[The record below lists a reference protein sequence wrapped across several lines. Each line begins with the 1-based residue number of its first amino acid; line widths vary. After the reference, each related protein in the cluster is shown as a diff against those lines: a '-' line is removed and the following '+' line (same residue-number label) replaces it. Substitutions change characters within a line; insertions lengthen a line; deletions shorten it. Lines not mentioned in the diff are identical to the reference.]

1 MLLGNNKKK
10 TQRKPNQICDPITTF
25 VTDKTDAGEG
35 GSYLWIEKL
44 TGIGNGISPF
54 PNSTGRAVLCT
65 WRRKVHTCS
74 LWAAHSRKGGKMKS
88 LCYPCPLS
96 PSKLTAFSWW
106 RKVLPNEHALH
117 GSISQTYTLVLCSIN
132 H

>member
-54 PNSTGRAVLCT
+54 PNSWQG
-65 WRRKVHTCS
+65 
-74 LWAAHSRKGGKMKS
+74 
-88 LCYPCPLS
+88 CPLHVEEEG
-96 PSKLTAFSWW
+96 TYMFSLGSSLSEG
-106 RKVLPNEHALH
+106 RENEESMLSLPIVSFQTH
-117 GSISQTYTLVLCSIN
+117 GFLMVEKSVT
-132 H
+132 